1 MESTGIYP
9 YTRTLARH
17 HAATR
22 NGALTL
28 TPHRSSKTTEVNILL
43 AEPKREHL
51 NVQNQKAIL
60 VAVVVDS
67 SDQSNSVDPLEELR
81 GLVETAG
88 VQIVGQLI
96 QNRKVPDAAT
106 FLGKG
111 KVEELKVL
119 AKSLGAE
126 LVVFDNNLSP
136 SQGRNLESALDMV
149 IVDRSEV
156 ILDIFASRARTY
168 EAKLQVELAQLL
180 YFQPR
185 LKRMWT
191 HLERI
196 EGGVGAG
203 RGPGEK
209 QLETD
214 KRLVSMRISELR
226 RKLASVEKH
235 RGRMV
240 DQRKNHMTVS
250 LVGYTNAGKSTL
262 MNAVTGAD
270 VYVADQLFATLDT
283 RTRKW
288 SLPSFG
294 DVLLSDT
301 VGFVR
306 DLPHH
311 LVASFRSTLEEAR
324 YADLL
329 LHVVDASHPL
339 AEQQLDTVN
348 KVLDELG
355 VTHENTL
362 LVLNK
367 CDAMDDRSIVD
378 VLRVKFENAVTV
390 SAATGE
396 GLDRLCSAVAARLG
410 EGNVPLKI
418 EGHVGDGR
426 LHNFLAEHAEISSTT
441 YDDSQVTFECRLSR
455 RLLYRLDAFEITI
468 ERLDVEDSEDSV
480 GDVVQSTV
488 E

>member
-1 MESTGIYP
+1 M
-9 YTRTLARH
+9 
-17 HAATR
+17 
-22 NGALTL
+22 
-28 TPHRSSKTTEVNILL
+28 
-43 AEPKREHL
+43 AEPKREQL
-51 NVQNQKAIL
+51 KVKNQKAVL
-60 VAVVVDS
+60 AAVVDS
-67 SDQSNSVDPLEELR
+67 SERQSAEDPLEELR

-88 VQIVGQLI
+88 VQVVGQLV
-96 QNRKVPDAAT
+96 QNRRTPHPAT
-106 FLGKG
+106 LMGTG
-111 KVEELKVL
+111 KVEELKMLVQ
-119 AKSLGAE
+119 SLGAE

-136 SQGRNLESALDMV
+136 SQGRNLERDLETI

-180 YFQPR
+180 YFRPR
-185 LKRMWT
+185 LKRLWT

-214 KRLVSMRISELR
+214 KRLVDKRIDELR
-226 RKLASVEKH
+226 RKLSSVEKH

-240 DQRKNHMTVS
+240 DQRRDHMTVS

-262 MNAVTGAD
+262 MNALTGAE
-270 VYVADQLFATLDT
+270 VYAADQLFATLDT

-288 SLPSFG
+288 SLPSWG

-329 LHVVDASHPL
+329 LHVVDASHPQ
-339 AEQQLDTVN
+339 AEKQIATVN
-348 KVLDELG
+348 SVLDELG
-355 VTHENTL
+355 VDHENTV

-367 CDAMDDRSIVD
+367 CDAMEDRSIVD
-378 VLRVKFENAVTV
+378 VLRVKHDDAVSV
-390 SAATGE
+390 SAVSGE
-396 GLDRLCSAVAARLG
+396 GIDRLCAAVATHLG
-410 EGNVPLKI
+410 EGNVALKI
-418 EGHVGDGR
+418 EAHAGDGR
-426 LHNFLAEHAEISSTT
+426 LHHFLAEHAEIVSTD
-441 YDDSQVTFECRLSR
+441 YVDSQVVFDCRLSR
-455 RLLYRLDAFEITI
+455 QLLYRLDDFEVTI
-468 ERLDVEDSEDSV
+468 ERLETDDPVEPLSASADVIAE
-480 GDVVQSTV
+480 
-488 E
+488 

>member
-1 MESTGIYP
+1 MESSVTSP
-9 YTRTLARH
+9 YTRIVASNDSAAGKGVQTLAS
-17 HAATR
+17 
-22 NGALTL
+22 
-28 TPHRSSKTTEVNILL
+28 HRSQKKTEVNKLL
-43 AEPKREHL
+43 AEPKREKL
-51 NVQNQKAIL
+51 KVKNQKAVL
-60 VAVVVDS
+60 AAVVLEDS
-67 SDQSNSVDPLEELR
+67 EQSNDEDPLEELR
-81 GLVETAG
+81 GLVETGG
-88 VQIVGQLI
+88 VQVVGQLI
-96 QNRKVPDAAT
+96 QKRRMPHPAT
-106 FLGKG
+106 LMGKG
-111 KVEELKVL
+111 KVEELKML
-119 AKSLGAE
+119 AESLGAE

-136 SQGRNLESALDMV
+136 SQGRNLERELDMV

-185 LKRMWT
+185 LKRLWT

-214 KRLVSMRISELR
+214 KRLVDKRITELR
-226 RKLASVEKH
+226 RKLSIVEKH

-240 DQRKNHMTVS
+240 HQRQDHMTVS

-262 MNAVTGAD
+262 MNALTGAE
-270 VYVADQLFATLDT
+270 VYAADQLFATLDT

-288 SLPSFG
+288 TLPSWG

-329 LHVVDASHPL
+329 LHVVDASHPK
-339 AEQQLDTVN
+339 AQLQIDTVN
-348 KVLDELG
+348 HVLDELG
-355 VTHENTL
+355 VSHENML

-378 VLRVKFENAVTV
+378 VLRLKFENAVTV

-396 GLDRLCSAVAARLG
+396 GIDRLCAAVALRLG
-410 EGNVPLKI
+410 KGAVELKI
-418 EGHVGDGR
+418 DGHVGDGR
-426 LHNFLAEHAEISSTT
+426 LHHFLNEHAEISNTT
-441 YDDSQVTFECRLSR
+441 YVDSQVTFDCRLSR
-455 RLLYRLDAFEITI
+455 QLLYRLDEFDVTI
-468 ERLDVEDSEDSV
+468 ERVESDEPTESLDA
-480 GDVVQSTV
+480 DVQTAPD
-488 E
+488 

>member
-1 MESTGIYP
+1 MESAVISP
-9 YTRTLARH
+9 YTRSVASNDTATIKGVQTLASR
-17 HAATR
+17 
-22 NGALTL
+22 
-28 TPHRSSKTTEVNILL
+28 RSQKKTEVNNLL
-43 AEPKREHL
+43 AEPKREKL
-51 NVQNQKAIL
+51 KVKNQKAVL
-60 VAVVVDS
+60 AAVVLDD
-67 SDQSNSVDPLEELR
+67 SDQSGSADPLEELR
-81 GLVETAG
+81 GLVETGG
-88 VQIVGQLI
+88 VKVVGQLI
-96 QNRKVPDAAT
+96 QKRRTPHPAT
-106 FLGKG
+106 LMGKG
-111 KVEELKVL
+111 KVEELKQM
-119 AKSLGAE
+119 AESLGAE
-126 LVVFDNNLSP
+126 LIVFDNNLSP
-136 SQGRNLESALDMV
+136 SQGRNLERELDTV

-185 LKRMWT
+185 LKRLWT

-214 KRLVSMRISELR
+214 KRLVDKRISELR
-226 RKLASVEKH
+226 RKLVIVEKH

-240 DQRKNHMTVS
+240 HQRKEHMTVS

-262 MNAVTGAD
+262 MNALTGAD
-270 VYVADQLFATLDT
+270 VYAADQLFATLDT

-288 SLPSFG
+288 SLPSSG

-329 LHVVDASHPL
+329 LHVVDASHPQ

-355 VTHENTL
+355 VAHENTL
-362 LVLNK
+362 LVFNK
-367 CDAMDDRSIVD
+367 CDAMEDRSIVD
-378 VLRVKFENAVTV
+378 VLRLKYENAVTV

-396 GLDRLCSAVAARLG
+396 GVDRLCAGVASRLG
-410 EGNVPLKI
+410 EGAVELKI
-418 EGHVGDGR
+418 EGDVGDGR
-426 LHNFLAEHAEISSTT
+426 LHHFLAEHAEISNTT
-441 YDDSQVTFECRLSR
+441 YDNSHVTFDCRLSR
-455 RLLYRLDAFEITI
+455 RLLYRLDEYQVSI
-468 ERLDVEDSEDSV
+468 ERVESEEPETHPGADVQAALD
-480 GDVVQSTV
+480 
-488 E
+488 